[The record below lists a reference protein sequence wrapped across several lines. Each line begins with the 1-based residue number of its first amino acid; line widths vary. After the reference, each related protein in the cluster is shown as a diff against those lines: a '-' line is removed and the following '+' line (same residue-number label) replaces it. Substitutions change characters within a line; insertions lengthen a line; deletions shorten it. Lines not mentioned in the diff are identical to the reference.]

1 MGSSR
6 PSSGRGRS
14 ARPRV
19 TCRPRALRT
28 STRKSSNQHQDSG
41 DSVPGAPAGSP
52 PGLFVFRRPCP
63 TPSLTEFVSV
73 DGDGRAI
80 FVRPTS
86 GAAREAP
93 CPVPTTPGHS
103 GRFPSDAASGRP
115 LACRLHSG
123 EGEGR
128 APSQRFKED
137 TQMQIKGRKKSS
149 GFTLVELMIVVAII
163 GILAAIAIPAFSRYV
178 KKSRT
183 AEASGHLNKMWSGS
197 VAYYE
202 ADHADTGG
210 TLKAKQF
217 PGYTLTP
224 ANEIAAPCCSGP
236 GNKCA
241 PSPAVYD
248 DP

>member
-1 MGSSR
+1 
-6 PSSGRGRS
+6 
-14 ARPRV
+14 
-19 TCRPRALRT
+19 
-28 STRKSSNQHQDSG
+28 
-41 DSVPGAPAGSP
+41 
-52 PGLFVFRRPCP
+52 
-63 TPSLTEFVSV
+63 
-73 DGDGRAI
+73 
-80 FVRPTS
+80 
-86 GAAREAP
+86 
-93 CPVPTTPGHS
+93 
-103 GRFPSDAASGRP
+103 
-115 LACRLHSG
+115 
-123 EGEGR
+123 
-128 APSQRFKED
+128 
-137 TQMQIKGRKKSS
+137 MQIKGRKKSS

-248 DP
+248 DPTWVVLNFNIPDPHNFMPVYGSAATGTQAVFTAQAFGDLDCDGTFSTFQRQGQVSPTSGDVQASGAAYVDKEIE